1 MKRLIVLALV
11 LSITWGCG
19 LGGSS
24 KVATILNDA
33 RWGLMAACASTWVPA
48 DDCAIG
54 FDALT
59 LADGIVASHPG
70 NTGPAVRQL
79 LVDVEMKLTADNRLR
94 PYLDAIIALL
104 GP

>member
-1 MKRLIVLALV
+1 MKRLMPLALV

-24 KVATILNDA
+24 KVAQILNDA
-33 RWGLMAACASTWVPA
+33 RWGLMAGCASTWVPPDA
-48 DDCAIG
+48 CTIG

-79 LVDVEMKLTADNRLR
+79 LVDVEARLPVDSRLR
-94 PYLDAIIALL
+94 PYLDAIIILL
-104 GP
+104 AP